1 MHRTRIYYLWQFLK
15 FALQVICGILVVETY
30 CSTYLQY
37 ISFWPIRAGHAIEK
51 NRKISAKNAN
61 VAIKRAKSNA
71 LALAISSDSNFDKV
85 NYAKACIKKMNTW
98 FERKISRICL
108 MFATANKKNYNQ
120 RKIIFIDRL
129 VEKNKKQEDK
139 RMLLASNTL
148 TFNTLIIFSFI
159 C

>member
-1 MHRTRIYYLWQFLK
+1 MRLK
-15 FALQVICGILVVETY
+15 K
-30 CSTYLQY
+30 
-37 ISFWPIRAGHAIEK
+37 IE
-51 NRKISAKNAN
+51 RFRQKNAN

-120 RKIIFIDRL
+120 
-129 VEKNKKQEDK
+129 
-139 RMLLASNTL
+139 
-148 TFNTLIIFSFI
+148 
-159 C
+159 